1 MMKSCWF
8 ALGYEGPL
16 DKSGWNDIVC
26 AGFSSPAVLAFG
38 FFSVGGL
45 GLGLSVFA
53 EAEAICVTVAR
64 TWSLLPSLG

>member
-1 MMKSCWF
+1 MEDPSTN
-8 ALGYEGPL
+8 L
-16 DKSGWNDIVC
+16 DGNDVVC

-53 EAEAICVTVAR
+53 EAEAICVTVAQ